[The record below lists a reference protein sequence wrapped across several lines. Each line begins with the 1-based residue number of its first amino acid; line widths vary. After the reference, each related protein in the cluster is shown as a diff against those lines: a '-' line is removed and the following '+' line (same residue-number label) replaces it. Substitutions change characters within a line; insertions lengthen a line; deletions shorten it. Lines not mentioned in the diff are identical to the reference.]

1 MSMCPHGRV
10 RAYCGPCTQDAL
22 DREFLSTKAYH
33 DEVER
38 RTRAEAYQQGR
49 ASSQGPHGRSFVV
62 EIITDPSDPR
72 GLDAKPIRR
81 AA

>member
-33 DEVER
+33 EEVAR
-38 RTRAEAYQQGR
+38 RAT
-49 ASSQGPHGRSFVV
+49 SQGPHGRSFVV
-62 EIITDPSDPR
+62 EIITDPADTR